1 MEKQFII
8 NYDDKIRYDEI
19 DRAYFEERSLLS
31 IIDRLFTTHS
41 SDEDCSI
48 FENEVFKKYYK
59 DLELAVLKTSIVN
72 ELYGQ
77 NVLRP
82 IVEEI
87 TQKKGIPFNWKL
99 DSSIDEI
106 TISYTE

>member
-8 NYDDKIRYDEI
+8 NYDEKIRYDEI
-19 DRAYFEERSLLS
+19 ERAYFEERSLLS
-31 IIDRLFTTHS
+31 IIDRLFTIHS
-41 SDEDCSI
+41 NDEDCSI

-59 DLELAVLKTSIVN
+59 DLELAVFKTSIVN

-87 TQKKGIPFNWKL
+87 TQKKGIPFNWQL
-99 DSSIDEI
+99 DSSIGEI
-106 TISYTE
+106 TVSYTE